1 MRLRRSQPQ
10 LEAGRKGLQQ
20 RTAQLAGGQFRAPVT
35 QAPHGPIGDTTG
47 HDRAETGQIAV
58 HIQSQSVLTDP
69 TPGTDADGR
78 QLVPVQPHPGETV
91 DPLTCQ
97 PQPGEQVDHHLLEG
111 AQVAVQVSAVALQ
124 VEHGVEHQLAGGVVG
139 HLAAPVD
146 PQQRQRRGS
155 GVKAQMVLTAPSS
168 QGVTGLVFEQEQ
180 RIRPLQIAQQPL
192 LQLLLRLPAQR
203 ERQGPPRLEQDRFKK
218 DCVELGGHRGAYLA
232 LGVESTGGGCHLMKL
247 LIHGRN
253 LEVTPAIRDYTE
265 TKLTRAINHFE
276 GMVKEADVHLSVAR
290 NPRVPQQVAEVTMFA
305 NGTVIRAQERSDN
318 LYASIDMVA
327 SKLSRQLNRYKERL
341 QDRQQGPVHRSAR
354 DEEAGAASLPPPGA
368 TLTDGR
374 EPELPSRGV
383 RRKYFD
389 MAPMSLD
396 EAVHQLE
403 LIDHDFFV
411 FRDSDSGQIQ
421 VVYHRNHGGFGVI
434 QPKDA

>member
-1 MRLRRSQPQ
+1 
-10 LEAGRKGLQQ
+10 
-20 RTAQLAGGQFRAPVT
+20 
-35 QAPHGPIGDTTG
+35 
-47 HDRAETGQIAV
+47 
-58 HIQSQSVLTDP
+58 
-69 TPGTDADGR
+69 
-78 QLVPVQPHPGETV
+78 
-91 DPLTCQ
+91 
-97 PQPGEQVDHHLLEG
+97 
-111 AQVAVQVSAVALQ
+111 
-124 VEHGVEHQLAGGVVG
+124 
-139 HLAAPVD
+139 
-146 PQQRQRRGS
+146 
-155 GVKAQMVLTAPSS
+155 
-168 QGVTGLVFEQEQ
+168 
-180 RIRPLQIAQQPL
+180 
-192 LQLLLRLPAQR
+192 
-203 ERQGPPRLEQDRFKK
+203 
-218 DCVELGGHRGAYLA
+218 
-232 LGVESTGGGCHLMKL
+232 MKL

-411 FRDSDSGQIQ
+411 FHDSDSGQIQ